1 MPLRVLFSAHGLPE
15 VIVKAGDPYQW
26 QVEQTV
32 AAVMAAWGE
41 TVDHTI
47 CYQSRATPQKWID
60 PSTDGEVE
68 RAAKDRTAVLVVPI
82 AFVSEH
88 TETLVELDVEYR
100 DLAVKLGVPGY
111 FRVPTQNADAG
122 FIASLAGLVRR
133 ARSCRTGAVQRL
145 RWPAVRRGARLM
157 PILGAVR
164 HVALHF
170 VACYSPICHVILLQ
184 RDDRRLSAGRARMV
198 WELVSFATILA
209 LGFIL
214 RLYALARNGF
224 GNEYYSA
231 GVFSMTRSLH
241 NFFFNAFDPAGILA
255 LDKPPIALWVQ
266 VASARLF
273 GFEPLS
279 VLMPQAIEGMVSVVV
294 VWHLVRRQFGAKPG
308 LLAALL
314 MAITPISVAVD
325 RSSNTDSCL
334 VMVLLLAAWALL
346 VAAEC
351 GSWRLLLLA
360 MALVGVAFNVK
371 MMAAF
376 VVLPVFALTYWLGDA
391 KRPGHRWRRP
401 IHLAAGGVVCFAV
414 SVTWIGAVELTPAF
428 ERPFVDSSPTNSML
442 DLVVGHNGLQRFL
455 PRGGPVEIVCFDRTT
470 CAGGTIASH
479 GPSVGQP
486 GRLACPPGADR
497 RRIGPGRA
505 ASRRAGRTESDPVVR
520 LAADIL
526 GRL

>member
-1 MPLRVLFSAHGLPE
+1 
-15 VIVKAGDPYQW
+15 
-26 QVEQTV
+26 
-32 AAVMAAWGE
+32 
-41 TVDHTI
+41 
-47 CYQSRATPQKWID
+47 
-60 PSTDGEVE
+60 
-68 RAAKDRTAVLVVPI
+68 
-82 AFVSEH
+82 
-88 TETLVELDVEYR
+88 
-100 DLAVKLGVPGY
+100 
-111 FRVPTQNADAG
+111 
-122 FIASLAGLVRR
+122 
-133 ARSCRTGAVQRL
+133 
-145 RWPAVRRGARLM
+145 M
-157 PILGAVR
+157 PILGAVC

-170 VACYSPICHVILLQ
+170 VACYSPIGHVILLQ
-184 RDDRRLSAGRARMV
+184 RDNRRLSAGRARMV

-279 VLMPQAIEGMVSVVV
+279 VLMPQAIEGMVSVVL
-294 VWHLVRRQFGAKPG
+294 VWQLVRRQFGARPG

-376 VVLPVFALTYWLGDA
+376 AVLPAFALTYWLGDA
-391 KRPGHRWRRP
+391 RRPGNRWRRP
-401 IHLAAGGVVCFAV
+401 VHLAAGGVVCLAV
-414 SVTWIGAVELTPAF
+414 SLTWIGAVELTPAS

-442 DLVVGHNGLQRFL
+442 NLVVGHNGLQRFL
-455 PRGGPVEIVCFDRTT
+455 PRGGPVEPSALTEQRVP
-470 CAGGTIASH
+470 AG
-479 GPSVGQP
+479 PL
-486 GRLACPPGADR
+486 RLA
-497 RRIGPGRA
+497 
-505 ASRRAGRTESDPVVR
+505 DPR
-520 LAADIL
+520 LASQVGWLAPLALIGGVSALAELPLAAPAALSLIL
-526 GRL
+526 WFGWLLTYWSSIAPQVTCFPRSTW